1 MCEGCRT
8 CLPSQ
13 APGLWELQQEV
24 LRRNT
29 PVALPACR
37 CLCVAGLQEGA
48 GKAAAGADAR
58 GLPAM
63 PAIPALGLYELPQ
76 IELPR
81 NWLDIFAPLPAPRP
95 PAPAPGLDAPIQYDQ
110 LPALPSGHRKM
121 LQQPGY
127 GQQARAFKCLQCA

>member
-1 MCEGCRT
+1 
-8 CLPSQ
+8 
-13 APGLWELQQEV
+13 
-24 LRRNT
+24 
-29 PVALPACR
+29 
-37 CLCVAGLQEGA
+37 
-48 GKAAAGADAR
+48 
-58 GLPAM
+58 M

-110 LPALPSGHRKM
+110 LPALSSGHRKM

-127 GQQARAFKCLQCA
+127 GQQARFRHDWLCHRTAPLATVVLSVGCANVSRSTTALPPTRTRCPTASILQP